1 MDSDFESWMI
11 VGAIIVFL
19 LAVYYVYYFSTQFT
33 NEQITVVKAELIKAN
48 GKYSSN
54 MIGTTDG
61 KVYKISS
68 NMLIGFFDSSEVLAT
83 LEEGKTFL
91 ISGYGKRVA
100 MLGMYPMITK
110 AIPV

>member
-11 VGAIIVFL
+11 VGAIIVFI

-33 NEQITVVKAELIKAN
+33 NEQITVTNEFIKAN